1 MRVALLIAILAG
13 SLAACDLLP
22 STAPS
27 AAPSAAASAVP
38 SRAVATAAPPGP
50 SATPSLQQLGES
62 FLVVASKYQHTM
74 DIVNDRHLLKSR
86 ADYTAYCREGNAAV
100 TAYID
105 GLGRIQFGADQ
116 QPAIGTLLDSA
127 HSYQTWLSRCAH
139 GGSLAAIKKIEG
151 NLRRA
156 AQATEDA
163 AIEVRQALGLPIPNS

>member
-27 AAPSAAASAVP
+27 AAPSAAASAAP

-74 DIVNDRHLLKSR
+74 DIINDRHLLKSR
-86 ADYTAYCREGNAAV
+86 ADYTAYCREGSAAV
-100 TAYID
+100 VAY
-105 GLGRIQFGADQ
+105 
-116 QPAIGTLLDSA
+116 
-127 HSYQTWLSRCAH
+127 
-139 GGSLAAIKKIEG
+139 
-151 NLRRA
+151 
-156 AQATEDA
+156 
-163 AIEVRQALGLPIPNS
+163 